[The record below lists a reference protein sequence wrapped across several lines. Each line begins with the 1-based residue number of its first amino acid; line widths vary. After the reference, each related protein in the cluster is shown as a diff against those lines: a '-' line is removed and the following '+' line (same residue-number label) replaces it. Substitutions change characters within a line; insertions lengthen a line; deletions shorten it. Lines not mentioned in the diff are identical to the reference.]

1 MISVNQFNAVFD
13 CQKIFRALMN
23 ALAQPGK
30 VFSIAESVEKLEG
43 EGAPLMAVGLTLLDN
58 WRKFY
63 VEGDDDLTEPLR
75 ELTYG
80 VPSSLKEADYIFFP
94 QVQENLDIREV
105 LGQVKPGT
113 LPEPHRSATLIFLLP
128 SLTGGK
134 ELLLSGPGIDGEIS
148 VTLPD
153 WAGQWLKE
161 RQAMEFEFPCG
172 VELYFLT
179 PDGQVMGVPRKIKV
193 RGRD

>member
-1 MISVNQFNAVFD
+1 MITVNQFDAVFD

-30 VFSIAESVEKLEG
+30 VFSIAESVKKLEG

-63 VEGDDDLTEPLR
+63 VEGNDELAESLR

-80 VPSSLKEADYIFFP
+80 VPVSLEEADYLFFP
-94 QVQENLDIREV
+94 QLQENLDIREV
-105 LGQVKPGT
+105 LGQVKSGT
-113 LPEPHRSATLIFLLP
+113 LPEPHKSATLIFLLP
-128 SLTGGK
+128 GLSGGK

-153 WAGQWLKE
+153 WAGQWLKD
-161 RQAMEFEFPCG
+161 RQAMKFEFPCG